1 VVHRSALGVEGLDR
15 STPLDVVVKL
25 AFDSEQRDALKSEYE
40 MYRLL
45 RSKGVVKG
53 ITTVLG
59 SFDDFEGGPSA
70 LVMLHAGV
78 SLVTKPEPVLSVS
91 ECEAAL
97 TTLKSIHRIG
107 ILHGDI
113 RPENILVSDSGITII
128 DFGHS
133 CRCNNQVAKNKE
145 YQRLRSLL
153 VLARECDLEGS
164 SSHNE

>member
-1 VVHRSALGVEGLDR
+1 VGSLTEIARVRVLI
-15 STPLDVVVKL
+15 
-25 AFDSEQRDALKSEYE
+25 FI
-40 MYRLL
+40 
-45 RSKGVVKG
+45 SKH
-53 ITTVLG
+53 
-59 SFDDFEGGPSA
+59 S
-70 LVMLHAGV
+70 
-78 SLVTKPEPVLSVS
+78 
-91 ECEAAL
+91 EAAL

-153 VLARECDLEGS
+153 VLASECDLEGS
-164 SSHNE
+164 SSRNE